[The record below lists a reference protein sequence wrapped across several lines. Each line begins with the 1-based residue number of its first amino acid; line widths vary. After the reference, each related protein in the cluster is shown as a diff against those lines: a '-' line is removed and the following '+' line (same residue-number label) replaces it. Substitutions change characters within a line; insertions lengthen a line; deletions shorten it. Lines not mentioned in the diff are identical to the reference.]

1 MTYISTSENRRS
13 EHSKSITTMLT
24 LLLSIALCL
33 SQNCCSW
40 HRSGL
45 ESAEGWN
52 DLSLEQQQ
60 ALQII
65 AAIEQGKPIP
75 EFK

>member
-1 MTYISTSENRRS
+1 
-13 EHSKSITTMLT
+13 MLT